1 MATRTAAR
9 LKTPPAKTA
18 TRDESSAVARA
29 LAMLAHVARAD
40 GPVTLAALSEALR
53 LPKASA
59 HRIASHLERNGML
72 LREPRGRRYSIGQ
85 QFVSMAVST
94 LTHSAARGARRAILQ
109 ALVDEIGET
118 CNITMMDGANV
129 IYVDRVEAHWPLRLN
144 LQQGS
149 RVPLHCTAS
158 GKLFLAHLRASARK
172 RLIGALELERHTPNT
187 ITERAKLERELARIR
202 AEKVGTDNEEFLAGL
217 VAVAVPVLG
226 PNKEICAALAVH
238 GPTAR
243 LPLGLALTHVPK
255 LRVAAKRL
263 SAAMFDRH

>member
-1 MATRTAAR
+1 
-9 LKTPPAKTA
+9 
-18 TRDESSAVARA
+18 
-29 LAMLAHVARAD
+29 MLAYVARAD

-59 HRIASHLERNGML
+59 HRIAVNLERNGML
-72 LREPRGRRYSIGQ
+72 LREPGGKRYSVGQ

-94 LTHSAARGARRAILQ
+94 LTHSVARGARHAILQ

-129 IYVDRVEAHWPLRLN
+129 IYVDRVEAHWPLRLS

-172 RLIGALELERHTPNT
+172 RLIGALTLERHTANT
-187 ITERAKLERELARIR
+187 ITDRAKLERELARIR
-202 AEKVGTDNEEFLAGL
+202 TEKVGTDNEEFLAGL
-217 VAVAVPVLG
+217 AAVAVPVLG

-243 LPLGLALTHVPK
+243 LPFDLALTHVPR
-255 LRVAAKRL
+255 LRAAAKRL
-263 SAAMFDRH
+263 SAVMFERR